1 MSPTDSHQV
10 KEVRINIVTRLHRRG
25 DLSLFPCERACLGCW
40 EVGGGFCADNKKK
53 KKSNPE
59 RLVSHVAGGLPEL
72 RFSSVDGREAAR
84 PRLRFVS
91 TRSVKINTVA
101 AMEVE

>member
-1 MSPTDSHQV
+1 MATSRSSRV
-10 KEVRINIVTRLHRRG
+10 KEPVWGVGR
-25 DLSLFPCERACLGCW
+25 W
-40 EVGGGFCADNKKK
+40 VGGSALIIKKK